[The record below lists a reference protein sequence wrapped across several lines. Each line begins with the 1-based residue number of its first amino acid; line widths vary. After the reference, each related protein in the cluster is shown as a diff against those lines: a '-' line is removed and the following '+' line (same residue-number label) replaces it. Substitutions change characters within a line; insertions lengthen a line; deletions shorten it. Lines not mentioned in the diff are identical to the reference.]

1 MHTRYLNCGCRR
13 LRDKYEAEI
22 SELERNEQLI
32 TEKYNKTKVCL
43 HNKLHVSVIGYYCKL
58 MVFWER

>member
-22 SELERNEQLI
+22 SELERSERLT
-32 TEKYNKTKVCL
+32 TEKYNQTKVCPQT
-43 HNKLHVSVIGYYCKL
+43 KLSVIGYYCKL
-58 MVFWER
+58 LIFVGR